1 MLKCSHIMHYE
12 CLKSL
17 IKDQNWI
24 KCPVCSTI
32 YGKMIGDQ
40 PEGSM
45 SYSVD
50 PHMHCDGYPECGT
63 ITINYN
69 MHGGKRGNTSYPPTH
84 RVGYLPDNKE
94 GN

>member
-1 MLKCSHIMHYE
+1 
-12 CLKSL
+12 
-17 IKDQNWI
+17 
-24 KCPVCSTI
+24 
-32 YGKMIGDQ
+32 MIGDQ

-45 SYSVD
+45 SYSVN

-84 RVGYLPDNKE
+84 RVGYLPDNEE